1 MATDTE
7 NQRLQQRV
15 DDLERQLRSSRSSP
29 SSGSGNNY
37 YEDYANVF
45 EHKLDELATLFRGM
59 FRAGLDGFRVIS
71 DSASEF
77 YEDVLESDTPE
88 ADDTPRDTFR
98 RVPQEFLSGL
108 SKAFDRNLDAPRR
121 AVNQLNYTFRTEPKR
136 RSVRRSSSD
145 EAYADW
151 ATSDLRREAR
161 AQGIS
166 DYDELSREELL
177 AKLGRAEHQTAKPSA
192 SATTSAT
199 SATSG
204 SSAPKP

>member
-15 DDLERQLRSSRSSP
+15 DDLERQLRSQRST
-29 SSGSGNNY
+29 GSGYNY
-37 YEDYANVF
+37 YDDYANLF

-77 YEDVLESDTPE
+77 YGDVLEEDSPE
-88 ADDTPRDTFR
+88 PGDTPRDTLR
-98 RVPQEFLSGL
+98 RVPQEFFSGL
-108 SKAFDRNLDAPRR
+108 SRALDRNLDAPRR
-121 AVNQLNYTFRTEPKR
+121 AVNEFNHTYQHAPKR
-136 RSVRRSSSD
+136 RSVLRSSSD
-145 EAYADW
+145 EAYGDW

-166 DYDELSREELL
+166 GADDMTRDQLL
-177 AKLGRAEHQTAKPSA
+177 ARLEPTDRQSTKPGSA
-192 SATTSAT
+192 PASSGSTG
-199 SATSG
+199 TSG
-204 SSAPKP
+204 PKP

>member
-15 DDLERQLRSSRSSP
+15 DDLERQLRSSRG
-29 SSGSGNNY
+29 SGSGYNY
-37 YEDYANVF
+37 YDDYSNLF
-45 EHKLDELATLFRGM
+45 EHKLDELATLFRGV

-77 YEDVLESDTPE
+77 YEDVLDEDTPE
-88 ADDTPRDTFR
+88 PGDTPRDTFR
-98 RVPQEFLSGL
+98 RMPQEFVSGL
-108 SKAFDRNLDAPRR
+108 SRALDRNLDAPRR
-121 AVNQLNYTFRTEPKR
+121 AANQFSYTYQHEPKR

-151 ATSDLRREAR
+151 ATSDLRREAK

-166 DYDELSREELL
+166 GADDLTRHELL
-177 AKLGRAEHQTAKPSA
+177 AKLEPTDKQTARPA
-192 SATTSAT
+192 STTTS
-199 SATSG
+199 SG
-204 SSAPKP
+204 TGGTGTPKP